1 MSIPAA
7 AKLLTVFERL
17 FATYGKPE
25 CPLAFGSMFQLLTA
39 VTLSAQTT
47 DKAVNA
53 VTEVL
58 FASYGTAEAMAAASE
73 EEVGKI
79 IRPIGLFRNKS
90 KNLVAAA
97 RMICRDFAGEVPPT
111 MAELVRLPGVGRKSA
126 NVILGVGFG
135 TPGFPA
141 DTHVQRLLIRLGI
154 VDRRDPLLAE
164 RVVCENLA
172 PEYWTDFSHLLIQHG
187 RAVCSAGKPRCGNC
201 QLTDLCEYYG
211 GENGR
216 A

>member
-1 MSIPAA
+1 MKRRAA
-7 AKLLTVFERL
+7 AKLLEIFERL
-17 FATYGKPE
+17 FAQYGTPE
-25 CPLAFGSMFQLLTA
+25 CPLVFNSIFQLLTA

-53 VTEVL
+53 VTAVL
-58 FASYGTAEAMAAASE
+58 FAKYGTAAEMAVADEAA
-73 EEVGKI
+73 VGEI

-97 RMICRDFAGEVPPT
+97 KMICSDFAGEVPQT

-135 TPGFPA
+135 IPGFPA
-141 DTHVQRLLIRLGI
+141 DTHVQRLLVRLGV

-172 PEYWTDFSHLLIQHG
+172 PEYWTDFSHLLIRHG
-187 RAVCSAGKPRCGNC
+187 RAVCAAGRPQCGDC
-201 QLTDLCEYYG
+201 PLTELCEYYG
-211 GENGR
+211 GKSGC